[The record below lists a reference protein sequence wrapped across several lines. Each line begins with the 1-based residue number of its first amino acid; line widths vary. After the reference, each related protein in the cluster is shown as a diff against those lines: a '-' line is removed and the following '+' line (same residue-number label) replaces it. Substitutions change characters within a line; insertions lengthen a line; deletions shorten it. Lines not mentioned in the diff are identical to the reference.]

1 MIACNPF
8 YYLYFS
14 HPFFLN
20 FLLFYNR
27 IYRQRRTK
35 TTFILIKAVER
46 LRAAQIRADIFI
58 DVSSKSI
65 NSIPHYA
72 NSAARAST
80 SSTGARGRDTR
91 SPLLVAFVPA
101 VAWIRSNKFEVALS
115 RRFRQETSRRQ
126 WKFWR
131 LDKEQGISI
140 FSTMEFPELVNR
152 KFLLTSWTFNYWSF
166 TNICICFVHSSHFF
180 IHFSILEMILRIK
193 IKKNLYGDSSPWRW
207 SPEQGSTYPLPRRCL
222 DSFALSR
229 SFRLYSLYNSVIYV
243 IYTLIIY
250 LCR

>member
-1 MIACNPF
+1 M
-8 YYLYFS
+8 
-14 HPFFLN
+14 
-20 FLLFYNR
+20 
-27 IYRQRRTK
+27 
-35 TTFILIKAVER
+35 
-46 LRAAQIRADIFI
+46 QIRADIFI

-91 SPLLVAFVPA
+91 SPLLVTFVPA

-152 KFLLTSWTFNYWSF
+152 QFPLESWNFNRNIIDLLQTF
-166 TNICICFVHSSHFF
+166 IF
-180 IHFSILEMILRIK
+180 IHTFSLHFSILKMTLRIK
-193 IKKNLYGDSSPWRW
+193 VKRNLYGDSNPWRR
-207 SPEQGSTYPLPRRCL
+207 SPEQGSTYPSPRRSL
-222 DSFALSR
+222 DSFAFFSITY
-229 SFRLYSLYNSVIYV
+229 FI
-243 IYTLIIY
+243 
-250 LCR
+250 

>member
-1 MIACNPF
+1 M
-8 YYLYFS
+8 
-14 HPFFLN
+14 
-20 FLLFYNR
+20 
-27 IYRQRRTK
+27 

-46 LRAAQIRADIFI
+46 FRAAQIRADIFI

-152 KFLLTSWTFNYWSF
+152 KFLLASLIFNRNIIDLLYQIIFICGSF
-166 TNICICFVHSSHFF
+166 VLFF
-180 IHFSILEMILRIK
+180 IHFSILEITSP
-193 IKKNLYGDSSPWRW
+193 KNRC
-207 SPEQGSTYPLPRRCL
+207 TYNYLFLEFCL
-222 DSFALSR
+222 
-229 SFRLYSLYNSVIYV
+229 
-243 IYTLIIY
+243 
-250 LCR
+250 

>member
-152 KFLLTSWTFNYWSF
+152 KFLLTSWTFNR
-166 TNICICFVHSSHFF
+166 NIIDLLQTFVYASF
-180 IHFSILEMILRIK
+180 IHLIFSFIFQF
-193 IKKNLYGDSSPWRW
+193 WRW
-207 SPEQGSTYPLPRRCL
+207 FY
-222 DSFALSR
+222 A
-229 SFRLYSLYNSVIYV
+229 
-243 IYTLIIY
+243 
-250 LCR
+250 